1 VLVFLLVGGL
11 IGLVVVWLGS
21 LLAGIVSAFTAWLV
35 AMLAVWW
42 ASRAEA
48 EPDPGRRRFL
58 AVAGVGGLAWA
69 AGGAAIGRLLA
80 TAARPDARLAQR
92 EMARRLGAEYME
104 LVKRAYHP
112 GRSGDLQLL
121 VAPFNSA
128 NYAPESLSLVPRD
141 PRTSH
146 AAVWMYL
153 MRVPLVVHAPGIVQ
167 PMDSVERV
175 TLADLAPTTASLIG
189 VEDWPDDRDGRVLP
203 GLGANGARP
212 KVVVTFVIDGG
223 GWNALDLWPG
233 RTPTL
238 QRLMRTGGN
247 FRNAIHGSFPA
258 VTATAHATI
267 GTGAFPWKHGITGHN
282 IRDAAQVRK
291 AFGEIGAADPSDIL
305 LPTIADL
312 WSAETDNRAWV
323 GEIGYQI
330 WHLGMLGH
338 GGPDR
343 PAGAKPVAVFWDE
356 QGRRWA
362 PQHPERYRLPTEV
375 PGIDAYESHLASFDS
390 PDWDPRF
397 RPSGRQEPCCAPP
410 IVQYQGDLID
420 ATIRSEPIGRTGTTD
435 LLYVNYKTPD
445 YTGHVYGMASEW
457 EGLLLEAVDEQLG
470 RLVAQ
475 LDELFPGEYVLFV
488 TADHGQCPL
497 PDDAGGVRL
506 DPIQLRVAI
515 EGKFGGLFDPVQEVV
530 PSEVYLH
537 PDRLADAGA
546 DVEDVAAFVAGLTY
560 RQNLGPYVP
569 ASAVEQ
575 RLLDRKE
582 FAAVFAT
589 PFLEELSRA
598 DLTGLGDT
606 SFSGPDVD
614 PGIPSAL

>member
-1 VLVFLLVGGL
+1 MLVGGL
-11 IGLVVVWLGS
+11 IGLVVTSLGS
-21 LLAGIVSAFTAWLV
+21 LLAGILSALIAWLV
-35 AMLAVWW
+35 GMVAVWW
-42 ASRAEA
+42 ASRTESTQ
-48 EPDPGRRRFL
+48 DPGRRRFL
-58 AVAGVGGLAWA
+58 LGAGAGGLVWA
-69 AGGAAIGRLLA
+69 AGGPVIGRLLA
-80 TAARPDARLAQR
+80 TAGRPDARRAQR

-112 GRSGDLQLL
+112 SRSGDLQLL

-153 MRVPLVVHAPGIVQ
+153 MRVPLVVHGPGIVESL
-167 PMDSVERV
+167 DSVERV

-189 VEDWPDDRDGRVLP
+189 AEGWPADRDGRVLP
-203 GLGANGARP
+203 ELRINGVTPR
-212 KVVVTFVIDGG
+212 VVVTFVIDGG
-223 GWNALDLWPG
+223 GWNALHLWPG

-238 QRLMRTGGN
+238 QRLMRTGAN
-247 FRNAIHGSFPA
+247 FRNAIHGSYPA

-267 GTGAFPWKHGITGHN
+267 GTGAFPSKHGITGHN
-282 IRDAAQVRK
+282 IRDGAEVRK

-305 LPTIADL
+305 LPTIADM
-312 WSAETDNRAWV
+312 WSAETGNRAWV

-343 PAGAKPVAVFWDE
+343 PPGAKPVAVFWDE

-375 PGIDAYESHLASFDS
+375 PGIDAYESHVASFKS
-390 PDWDPRF
+390 PDWDSRF
-397 RPSGRQEPCCAPP
+397 RPTGRQEPCCAPP
-410 IVQYQGDLID
+410 IVRYQGDLIE

-435 LLYVNYKTPD
+435 LLYVNYKAPD

-506 DPIQLRVAI
+506 DPIQLRNAI

-537 PDRLADAGA
+537 PERLGDAGG
-546 DVEDVAAFVAGLTY
+546 DLEDVAAFVGGLTY

-569 ASAVEQ
+569 ASAIEQ
-575 RLLDRKE
+575 ELLDRKE

-589 PFLEELSRA
+589 PFLEEIRRA
-598 DLTGLGDT
+598 DLTGLGET
-606 SFSGPDVD
+606 EYSGPDVD
-614 PGIPSAL
+614 PGIPSVL